1 MRSGQQTTPLNEK
14 KMSPAK
20 HNCMFGEG
28 GGVGVGMRIEGPWN
42 PRILQF
48 RWYLPLFHS
57 FS

>member
-28 GGVGVGMRIEGPWN
+28 GGCWSGDEDRRAMESQNLAI
-42 PRILQF
+42 
-48 RWYLPLFHS
+48 
-57 FS
+57 